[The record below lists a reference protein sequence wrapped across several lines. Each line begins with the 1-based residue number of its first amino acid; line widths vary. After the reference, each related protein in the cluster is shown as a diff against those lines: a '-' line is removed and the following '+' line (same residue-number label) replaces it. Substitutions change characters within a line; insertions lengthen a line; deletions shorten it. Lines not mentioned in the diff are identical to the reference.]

1 MSNIV
6 VGATV
11 RIGNGKVEYVVDKI
25 EGEKAF
31 VIGAKSS
38 RSADVAKLVLVS
50 APITEQAKE
59 LSLSDHNTRA
69 ETLPKGV
76 YLLIDGEDPV
86 EYKSFDRAAFE
97 LSRNHTYRIATIV
110 NNNGV
115 TVQRK
120 RVEAK

>member
-25 EGEKAF
+25 DGGKAF

-38 RSADVAKLVLVS
+38 RSVDVAKLVFVS
-50 APITEQAKE
+50 GPVTEEAKE
-59 LSLSDHNTRA
+59 LSLSDHNERA
-69 ETLPKGV
+69 ETLPNGV
-76 YLLIDGEDPV
+76 FLLIDGEDPV
-86 EYKSFDRAAFE
+86 QYKSFDRAAFE
-97 LSRNHTYRIATIV
+97 LSRNHTYRFATIV
-110 NNNGV
+110 NDNGV

-120 RVEAK
+120 RVA